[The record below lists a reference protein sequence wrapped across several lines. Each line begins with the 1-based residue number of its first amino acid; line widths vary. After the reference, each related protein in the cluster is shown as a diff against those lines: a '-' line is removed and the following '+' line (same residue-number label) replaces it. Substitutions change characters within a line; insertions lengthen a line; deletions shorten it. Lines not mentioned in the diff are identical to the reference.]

1 MLEQELKNIW
11 RNSSRAEK
19 IKFDLSRL
27 LIDLKGK
34 MNRIEKSIR
43 RRDKVE
49 ITVAILMI
57 PIFGYFVY
65 EIPFPL
71 TKIGSIL
78 TIIWF
83 VYLIFK
89 LRDVKKH
96 KPPVDLTLSFRKQ
109 LENQK
114 AYMLQQARLLD
125 TVLYWY
131 LLPPL
136 VANAILVLG
145 LGDPAEYAWTNS
157 LANKIL
163 PIPLMSKIV
172 YLVFVAVLYA
182 GILWINKRTVNKTF
196 KPVIKEIERVQHQLE
211 SEQ

>member
-34 MNRIEKSIR
+34 MSHIERSIR
-43 RRDKVE
+43 KRDIVE
-49 ITVAILMI
+49 SLAAIFVIL
-57 PIFGYFVY
+57 IFGYFAYV
-65 EIPFPL
+65 IPFVV
-71 TKIGSIL
+71 TKVGSIF
-78 TIIWF
+78 IMIWGG
-83 VYLIFK
+83 YLIYK
-89 LRDVKKH
+89 LRHVKKH
-96 KPPVDLTLSFRKQ
+96 KLPIDQALSFREQ

-131 LLPPL
+131 LLPPFIG
-136 VANAILVLG
+136 NIIFILG
-145 LGDPAEYAWTNS
+145 LGDPVEYGWSHIFA
-157 LANKIL
+157 KIL
-163 PIPLMSKIV
+163 PIPLINKIG
-172 YLVFVAVLYA
+172 YLIFCAVLYA
-182 GILWINKRTVNKTF
+182 GILWINKHTVNKTF
-196 KPVIKEIERVQHQLE
+196 KPIIKEIERVQHQLE